1 MDKKLGCRMSIVNQL
16 SLMENCVSTDAVVK
30 EFLWLTGYQLSNV
43 LYFDEFDRKSF
54 SERQSDS
61 QN

>member
-1 MDKKLGCRMSIVNQL
+1 
-16 SLMENCVSTDAVVK
+16 MENCVSTDAVVK
-30 EFLWLTGYQLSNV
+30 EFPWLTGYQLSNV

-61 QN
+61 LN